1 MDSYSGSEPRLFISF
16 RLGNESNDQPPRRGI
31 DEEKM
36 DSNDSFVTTASNA
49 ERPLTGDVPACNL
62 DLESPESANP
72 EEFVEASPT
81 NPETE
86 AMQENSLVENM
97 SPSQKQQN
105 SSGPPNVVS
114 GDNTTPVLT
123 AGSFLVESS
132 STDESCGEYIVR
144 KWAQLSC
151 SAEVGTSSQGGG
163 TADKIS
169 ESAVI
174 ELVPGQDVARQERWR
189 QIQCP
194 KLPSSIPQSCP

>member
-1 MDSYSGSEPRLFISF
+1 MFAVSMNIVSSELPEEFVLSGKMDSFSGSEPRLFISF

-31 DEEKM
+31 DEEKV
-36 DSNDSFVTTASNA
+36 DSNDSFVTAASNA
-49 ERPLTGDVPACNL
+49 ERPLTEDVPACNL

-81 NPETE
+81 IPETE

-97 SPSQKQQN
+97 SSSQKQQN

-114 GDNTTPVLT
+114 GDNTSPVLT

-144 KWAQLSC
+144 K
-151 SAEVGTSSQGGG
+151 
-163 TADKIS
+163 
-169 ESAVI
+169 
-174 ELVPGQDVARQERWR
+174 
-189 QIQCP
+189 
-194 KLPSSIPQSCP
+194 